1 MAGDFDGDGTA
12 DLAGLTANG
21 GIYYSTDF
29 VRWQNIPGMLVRL
42 VAGDFDGDGQAD
54 LAGLAGNGGV
64 YYSTSFTNW
73 VYATGVLANL
83 AGSSE

>member
-1 MAGDFDGDGTA
+1 MVKSSIPSPSG
-12 DLAGLTANG
+12 
-21 GIYYSTDF
+21 
-29 VRWQNIPGMLVRL
+29 WQNIPGILNRL